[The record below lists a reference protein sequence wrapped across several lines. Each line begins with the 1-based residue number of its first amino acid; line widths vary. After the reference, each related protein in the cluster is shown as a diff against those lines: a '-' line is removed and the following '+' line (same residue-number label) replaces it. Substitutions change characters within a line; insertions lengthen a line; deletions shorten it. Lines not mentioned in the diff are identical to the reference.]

1 MTNYDLEEAELITL
15 QIVLSVV
22 LLFTTI
28 ISITLSYD
36 FLMKLEK
43 KEPLYAEEEATDIL
57 IFNRLVMFVV
67 AIIFIYIN
75 IRDKSVKEKYN
86 SEDEFADLQFMP
98 DFYQYN
104 LNYAECSRLDAAVKY
119 NASQTVPIPQTYCAQ
134 DSPIYN
140 LNISYLSVDGKS
152 IGDIAQY
159 KSLDI
164 YPTNIYFKIQI
175 FFPDT
180 LMFDDKN
187 HIAEA
192 VFSYESK
199 YGVRY
204 SKRMT
209 IEFKSGRI
217 SKILLDKPE
226 RTKHGKIKI

>member
-86 SEDEFADLQFMP
+86 SEDEFADLQI
-98 DFYQYN
+98 
-104 LNYAECSRLDAAVKY
+104 L
-119 NASQTVPIPQTYCAQ
+119 AS
-134 DSPIYN
+134 
-140 LNISYLSVDGKS
+140 
-152 IGDIAQY
+152 
-159 KSLDI
+159 
-164 YPTNIYFKIQI
+164 
-175 FFPDT
+175 
-180 LMFDDKN
+180 
-187 HIAEA
+187 
-192 VFSYESK
+192 VFSFIATLIVLYV
-199 YGVRY
+199 G
-204 SKRMT
+204 
-209 IEFKSGRI
+209 IKSGSNI
-217 SKILLDKPE
+217 TSEENSTI
-226 RTKHGKIKI
+226 

>member
-86 SEDEFADLQFMP
+86 SEDEFADLQI
-98 DFYQYN
+98 
-104 LNYAECSRLDAAVKY
+104 L
-119 NASQTVPIPQTYCAQ
+119 AS
-134 DSPIYN
+134 
-140 LNISYLSVDGKS
+140 
-152 IGDIAQY
+152 
-159 KSLDI
+159 
-164 YPTNIYFKIQI
+164 
-175 FFPDT
+175 
-180 LMFDDKN
+180 
-187 HIAEA
+187 
-192 VFSYESK
+192 VFSFIAALIVLYV
-199 YGVRY
+199 G
-204 SKRMT
+204 
-209 IEFKSGRI
+209 IKSGSNI
-217 SKILLDKPE
+217 TPE
-226 RTKHGKIKI
+226 ENPTI

>member
-86 SEDEFADLQFMP
+86 SEDEFADLQI
-98 DFYQYN
+98 
-104 LNYAECSRLDAAVKY
+104 L
-119 NASQTVPIPQTYCAQ
+119 AS
-134 DSPIYN
+134 
-140 LNISYLSVDGKS
+140 
-152 IGDIAQY
+152 
-159 KSLDI
+159 
-164 YPTNIYFKIQI
+164 
-175 FFPDT
+175 
-180 LMFDDKN
+180 
-187 HIAEA
+187 
-192 VFSYESK
+192 VFSFIATLIVLYV
-199 YGVRY
+199 G
-204 SKRMT
+204 
-209 IEFKSGRI
+209 IKSGSNI
-217 SKILLDKPE
+217 TSEENPTI
-226 RTKHGKIKI
+226 

>member
-86 SEDEFADLQFMP
+86 SEDEFADLQI
-98 DFYQYN
+98 
-104 LNYAECSRLDAAVKY
+104 L
-119 NASQTVPIPQTYCAQ
+119 AS
-134 DSPIYN
+134 
-140 LNISYLSVDGKS
+140 
-152 IGDIAQY
+152 
-159 KSLDI
+159 
-164 YPTNIYFKIQI
+164 
-175 FFPDT
+175 
-180 LMFDDKN
+180 
-187 HIAEA
+187 
-192 VFSYESK
+192 VFSFIAALIVLYV
-199 YGVRY
+199 G
-204 SKRMT
+204 
-209 IEFKSGRI
+209 IKSGSNI
-217 SKILLDKPE
+217 TSEENSTI
-226 RTKHGKIKI
+226 

>member
-86 SEDEFADLQFMP
+86 SEDEFADLQI
-98 DFYQYN
+98 
-104 LNYAECSRLDAAVKY
+104 L
-119 NASQTVPIPQTYCAQ
+119 AS
-134 DSPIYN
+134 
-140 LNISYLSVDGKS
+140 
-152 IGDIAQY
+152 
-159 KSLDI
+159 
-164 YPTNIYFKIQI
+164 
-175 FFPDT
+175 
-180 LMFDDKN
+180 
-187 HIAEA
+187 
-192 VFSYESK
+192 VFSFIAALIVLYV
-199 YGVRY
+199 G
-204 SKRMT
+204 
-209 IEFKSGRI
+209 IKSGSNI
-217 SKILLDKPE
+217 TSEENPTI
-226 RTKHGKIKI
+226 